1 MSDSIK
7 RLVSSEQ
14 GLEQCLRDMR
24 QMLQEHG
31 FINVEVKRGHRSL
44 SQNALY
50 WMWMKD
56 IATFIN
62 TRKGTEFTTDEIHA
76 KMKHDFLGY
85 EPERKIGT
93 AVIPVQLKST
103 KRLTKGE
110 MFHYMQQIDAW
121 AAGISLYLP
130 RPEDS
135 DYEKLIQR
143 QRA

>member
-50 WMWMKD
+50 WMWMKE
-56 IATFIN
+56 IANFIN
-62 TRKGTEFTTDEIHA
+62 ARKGTDFSDDEIHI

-103 KRLTKGE
+103 KNLTKGD

-143 QRA
+143 QKA